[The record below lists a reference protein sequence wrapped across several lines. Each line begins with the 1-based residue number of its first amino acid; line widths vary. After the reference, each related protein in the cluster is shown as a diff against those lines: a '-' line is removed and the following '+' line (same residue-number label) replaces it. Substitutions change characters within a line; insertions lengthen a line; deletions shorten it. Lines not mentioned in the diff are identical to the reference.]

1 VTQGVKAAA
10 DALDR
15 VVDATG
21 RVAAWLT
28 LVLVLLMSTNV
39 LLRYLFSVGSVAA
52 QELEWHLLAFIVLF
66 GMAYSLLHDG
76 HLRVDVIYARLNP
89 GRKRLVDFVS
99 ALLSVAFALIVIH
112 LSWAYV
118 LQSYSIG
125 EGSPDPGG
133 LPDRYLLKAAIPLGF
148 VLLLLQAMAEAL
160 RAGLALFT
168 GRDIV
173 RR

>member
-1 VTQGVKAAA
+1 MGGIKAAA

-15 VVDATG
+15 AVDATG

-28 LVLVLLMSTNV
+28 LVLVLLMSANV

-66 GMAYSLLHDG
+66 GMAYALLHDG
-76 HLRVDVIYARLNP
+76 HLRVDVVYARLKP
-89 GRKRLVDFVS
+89 GRRRLVDFLS
-99 ALLSVAFALIVIH
+99 ALLSVAFALVVID

-118 LQSYSIG
+118 MQSYSIG

-133 LPDRYLLKAAIPLGF
+133 LPDRYLLKAAIPVGF
-148 VLLLLQAMAEAL
+148 ALLLLQAVAEAL
-160 RAGLALFT
+160 RAGVALAA
-168 GRDIV
+168 GQDVARD
-173 RR
+173 

>member
-1 VTQGVKAAA
+1 VTGGIKAAA
-10 DALDR
+10 AALDR

-28 LVLVLLMSTNV
+28 LVLVLLMSANV

-66 GMAYSLLHDG
+66 GMAYALLHDG
-76 HLRVDVIYARLNP
+76 HLRVDVVYARLRP
-89 GRKRLVDFVS
+89 GRRRLVDFLS
-99 ALLSVAFALIVIH
+99 ALLSVAFALVVID

-118 LQSYSIG
+118 MQSYSIG

-133 LPDRYLLKAAIPLGF
+133 LPDRYLLKAAIPAGF
-148 VLLLLQAMAEAL
+148 ALLLLQAVAEAL
-160 RAGLALFT
+160 RAGVALAT
-168 GRDIV
+168 GQDAARD
-173 RR
+173 

>member
-1 VTQGVKAAA
+1 MSGIKTAA

-39 LLRYLFSVGSVAA
+39 LLRYLFSIGSVAA

-76 HLRVDVIYARLNP
+76 HLRVDVLYARLKP

-99 ALLSVAFALIVIH
+99 ALLSVAFALVVID
-112 LSWAYV
+112 LSWSYV
-118 LQSYSIG
+118 MQSYSIG

-133 LPDRYLLKAAIPLGF
+133 LPDRYLLKAAIPVGF
-148 VLLLLQAMAEAL
+148 FLLLLQASAETL
-160 RAGLALFT
+160 RAGLALFSGHSVT
-168 GRDIV
+168 RD
-173 RR
+173 